1 MNRYLNF
8 LLKNKF
14 SVILLSLMIIGIGWI
29 YIKSMSE
36 SIFPD
41 VNFPRISVLVHSGKL
56 PVKFMLVKVT
66 APLEAAAEGE
76 AGVRLVRSQTG
87 NGISKITVYFESNI
101 KPHVAYLMLQSRL
114 SQVALPPGSKMN
126 VRLMSPNVYP
136 FAEYALV
143 SNRHAYN
150 SSAMMPVFAFKIR
163 PALLSVK
170 GIYKIEGT
178 GRGWPEVI
186 IKLNPFLLAQHH
198 ISPGKIVKILRSYQG
213 PFFSG
218 VLDTFHRQ
226 FIVATIPRPSSTI
239 DLSNLMLPIGRIGKN
254 GRHTLLP
261 LKAFGTVNVGSPPLI
276 REAAVSGYRHA
287 LLIDIM
293 PDLNVNTVKVAG
305 NISRRIKY
313 LNSRLPKGMKIISV
327 YNTSRLIRSNL
338 EDVWIAL
345 ILGGLIALFVVFLFL
360 RRMDGAFIALAVI
373 PISVSLTIFILS
385 TLGFGLNIMTLGG
398 LTAAIG
404 AMIDHA
410 IVIVERG
417 FHRMKGETEEKK
429 SALERVGKILPLMTV
444 ATITSSIVFIP
455 LIFIHGTLGLLFK
468 QMALSIVVALITSQL
483 VALTVTPILTIML
496 AKRKQSGGKIYKKN
510 RLRKIYGYILIK
522 GMRSPWLALP
532 VMLALIITIVI
543 SLFYL
548 RTAFLPKW
556 DEGIIVVPFRAPVGS
571 SVSNTYKVGRYLMRI
586 AGKNNNV
593 SKVSLVVGR
602 SLDQPYST
610 PNKGDLTILLK
621 RDRKETTEDVIHKL
635 YKKFHKAAPNL
646 IALKLSQIM
655 VNRLGFLSGS
665 KAPLEVL
672 LFGKSSKMLRK
683 YGKILAYKLKK
694 SHDFQ
699 YVNFKSPSAGPE
711 ITIAPS
717 DFAAAYGLSPPVIAD
732 KVKRLLWGQNAGFM
746 LYGEQVL
753 PIRVFLKKK
762 SVTLSDLRNWPFTL
776 RNGTHTRLNYISK
789 IGIRKAVPFVTH
801 QNMAPYAY
809 IFIQPIKGEGLAT
822 GAAKARV
829 IINSMHLPSSVTA
842 VMGGYYHTQVKSFN
856 QMALMLIFALFL
868 MFVFFGFQFASQRA
882 AIASM
887 TAIALSAA
895 GALAALL
902 FAGIELD
909 STAFI
914 GILLVFAISTNNAIL
929 IFARSRQISGAVD
942 SSPSPSSVFLAA
954 RERLRPILMT
964 MLADIFGFL
973 PLAIGIGRGTD
984 LLKPL
989 SIAVMGGLLIS
1000 VFMSLWLAPVIY
1012 SGLFINRT
1020 NKSKADNKDKL
1031 R

>member
-1 MNRYLNF
+1 
-8 LLKNKF
+8 
-14 SVILLSLMIIGIGWI
+14 MIIGIGWI
-29 YIKSMSE
+29 YINSMPQ

-41 VNFPRISVLVHSGKL
+41 VNFPRISVLVHSGRL

-76 AGVRLVRSQTG
+76 PGVRLVRSQTG
-87 NGISKITVYFESNI
+87 NGISKITVYFESDI

-114 SQVALPPGSKMN
+114 SQVALPPDSKID

-150 SSAMMPVFAFKIR
+150 SSAMMPIFAFKIR

-178 GRGWPEVI
+178 GRGWPEVK
-186 IKLNPFLLAQHH
+186 IKLNPLLLAQYHL
-198 ISPGKIVKILRSYQG
+198 SPEKIVKMLRSYQG

-218 VLDTFHRQ
+218 VLDIFHRQ
-226 FIVATIPRPSSTI
+226 FIVATVPRPYNTT
-239 DLSNLMLPIGRIGKN
+239 DLANLMLPIGQGKN
-254 GRHTLLP
+254 GRRTLLP

-293 PDLNVNTVKVAG
+293 PDLNINTIKVAG

-313 LNSRLPKGMKIISV
+313 LNKRLPKDMKIISV
-327 YNTSRLIRSNL
+327 YNTSRLIHSNL

-345 ILGGLIALFVVFLFL
+345 ILGGFIALFVVFLFL
-360 RRMDGAFIALAVI
+360 RRIDGAFIALAVI
-373 PISVSLTIFILS
+373 PISVSLTIVILS

-417 FHRMKGETEEKK
+417 FHTMKGEETEGGK
-429 SALERVGKILPLMTV
+429 SALKKVGKILPLMTV

-468 QMALSIVVALITSQL
+468 QMALSIVIALITSQI
-483 VALTVTPILTIML
+483 VALSITPILTIML
-496 AKRKQSGGKIYKKN
+496 AKRERSGSKIYKKN
-510 RLRKIYGYILIK
+510 RLRKIYGYLLIK

-532 VMLALIITIVI
+532 VMLILIITIVI

-556 DEGIIVVPFRAPVGS
+556 DEGIIVVPFRTPVGS
-571 SVSNTYKVGRYLMRI
+571 SVGTTYKVGRYLMHI
-586 AGKNNNV
+586 AKKNNNV

-621 RDRKETTEDVIHKL
+621 KNRKKTTEEVMRKL
-635 YKKFHKAAPNL
+635 YNKFHTAAPNL

-665 KAPLEVL
+665 QAPLEVL
-672 LFGKSSKMLRK
+672 LFGKSSKTLRK

-694 SHDFQ
+694 SRDFQ

-711 ITIAPS
+711 VTIVPS
-717 DFAAAYGLSPPVIAD
+717 EFAAAYGLSPPVIAD
-732 KVKRLLWGQNAGFM
+732 KIKRLLWGQNAGFM

-753 PIRVFLKKK
+753 PIRIFLKKK
-762 SVTLSDLRNWPFTL
+762 SVTLSDLKKWPFTL
-776 RNGTHTRLNYISK
+776 RNGTHTRLNYISNIK
-789 IGIRKAVPFVTH
+789 IKKAVPFVTH
-801 QNMAPYAY
+801 QDMAPYAY
-809 IFIQPIKGEGLAT
+809 IFIQPVKGEGLAE
-822 GAAKARV
+822 GAAKARS
-829 IINSMHLPSSVTA
+829 IISSMHLPSSVTA
-842 VMGGYYHTQVKSFN
+842 VMGGYYHTQVKSFK
-856 QMALMLIFALFL
+856 QMAIMLMFALFL

-902 FAGIELD
+902 ITGIELD

-929 IFARSRQISGAVD
+929 IFARARQISGAAE
-942 SSPSPSSVFLAA
+942 SSPGPSSVFLAA

-1012 SGLFINRT
+1012 SGLFF
-1020 NKSKADNKDKL
+1020 NKSGSRKTDSDKL
-1031 R
+1031 GL